1 MTDNNRRHL
10 IFATSFSDACHAAI
24 PSVARIVDALSA
36 RLTILH
42 VYDPQKKTFREVDS
56 MLHSFF
62 AEADNYPHCERQLV
76 SGSVFEGIT
85 EFCRHQRDALLFLPA
100 SDRIGLPRPFHR
112 SLRTRIIRALPASMW
127 TLNQTQKIGS
137 SYGRVKHV
145 AAWLTCPEEGLDHV
159 RQAAAHAEMMD
170 ATLHLLHVVPD
181 VHEGMLGSTMFSAA
195 PLGTE
200 YATTWLKKIAEQ
212 LPNHHN
218 VKIHVTQGHRR
229 RMLGRLLRQSQ
240 AELLMVSRQSALQ
253 HDFFRAALNPTLE
266 DCSSALICIAQE
278 SSSLWTKAGLGS
290 LRPA

>member
-1 MTDNNRRHL
+1 MTDNTRHL

-24 PSVARIVDALSA
+24 PSAARIVDTLAA

-42 VYDPQKKTFREVDS
+42 VYNPQKKTFREADS

-62 AEADNYPHCERQLV
+62 AEADNYPDCERQMI
-76 SGSVFEGIT
+76 GGPVFEGIT
-85 EFCRHQRDALLFLPA
+85 EFCRHQREALLFLPA

-112 SLRTRIIRALPASMW
+112 SLRTRIIRALPSSVW
-127 TLNQTQKIGS
+127 TLNQTQKIGGCS
-137 SYGRVKHV
+137 ATVKHIAV
-145 AAWLTCPEEGLDHV
+145 WLTSPEEGLDHV

-170 ATLHLLHVVPD
+170 ATLHLLHVAPE

-200 YATTWLKKIAEQ
+200 YATAWLNRVAGE
-212 LPNHHN
+212 LPQHRD
-218 VKIHVTQGHRR
+218 VKIHVTSGNKK

-253 HDFFRAALNPTLE
+253 QDFFRTELNPTLE
-266 DCSSALICIAQE
+266 DCSSALICVAQE
-278 SSSLWTKAGLGS
+278 SSSLWNGAGVGGLQ
-290 LRPA
+290 PV